1 MSPRDPNLSDYAS
14 GYACAHRALS
24 RGCSPDWELPASN
37 YKLQP
42 DFARGWNA
50 RMRMSRRI
58 HFILRLACYLGS
70 AAATLFVIWL
80 AYCMWVS

>member
-1 MSPRDPNLSDYAS
+1 MNARNADYNA
-14 GYACAHRALS
+14 GYVSAHRALA
-24 RGCSPDWELPASN
+24 RGCSPDWELSLSN

-50 RMRMSRRI
+50 RMRLSQRI
-58 HFILRLACYLGS
+58 MMIGAALCYLGS

-80 AYCMWVS
+80 AYCMWASI

>member
-1 MSPRDPNLSDYAS
+1 MASSDYAR
-14 GYACAHRALS
+14 GYVSARRALA
-24 RGCSPDWELPASN
+24 RGCSPDWELSLSN

-50 RMRMSRRI
+50 RMRLRR
-58 HFILRLACYLGS
+58 RVLAVITAVCYIAS

-80 AYCMWVS
+80 AYVMWVS